1 MSGLFT
7 LVRHSLRRRRGFL
20 GIAVVM
26 MLAFQLFTIA
36 AGRALEKS
44 GGMRQMGSVMPSF
57 LERWTNMMAASFRG
71 FVLFG
76 YSHPMVE
83 LFLVA
88 TAISIGT
95 ELAEEIETKF
105 IDLLMARP
113 LRRGV
118 AVNRTVIVLLVTMAI
133 VIGSMLAGT
142 SIGLRIMTPPGATP
156 PDTSVLLSLAANVS
170 LLVLA
175 WGGIATMIASLTKR
189 RAVATATCG
198 FLAFAM
204 FVFDYVGRFWDAVKP
219 YSRISPFH
227 YFSPFAMIGG
237 APLPR
242 VDVIVLIA
250 IFVVTI
256 VVANV
261 AYSRRDL

>member
-44 GGMRQMGSVMPSF
+44 GGMRQMGSLMPNF

-105 IDLLMARP
+105 IDLMMARP
-113 LRRGV
+113 LHRSV
-118 AVNRTVIVLLVTMAI
+118 AVNRTVVVLIATMAI
-133 VIGSMLAGT
+133 VIASMLAGT
-142 SIGLRIMTPPGATP
+142 SIGLRLLTP
-156 PDTSVLLSLAANVS
+156 PDTTPPDRGVILSLATNLS

-175 WGGIATMIASLTKR
+175 WGGIATMIASFTKR

-204 FVFDYVGRFWDAVKP
+204 FIFDYVGRFWDAVKP
-219 YSRISPFH
+219 YGVVSPFR

-242 VDVIVLIA
+242 TDALVLIA
-250 IFVVTI
+250 IFVVTMLI
-256 VVANV
+256 ANV